1 VSLVFKTDVKGLQT
15 LEIYFSGAT
24 VVQAAVAMWID
35 GELFVLQTASDDGQ
49 KPTWPAPY
57 VK

>member
-1 VSLVFKTDVKGLQT
+1 MIGISSPQKNP
-15 LEIYFSGAT
+15 ISGAT